1 LSANLVTLVYTM
13 DNFRYTDK
21 IVSKMQVLS
30 KKNSNCLTTY
40 YKQQTVLKKL
50 PSIKKQSSNQ

>member
-1 LSANLVTLVYTM
+1 M